1 MAQTR
6 AYIQHT
12 FANRIDTEH
21 LQETLVTKGYHPG
34 GVDGRFGISTM
45 RAVVAFQNDHS
56 LEPDG
61 KVGPATWAV
70 LDKKA
75 AKPKATPKAEAP
87 AEPPAEPE
95 QPPVEQPPAAK
106 KPAAKKAPAKK
117 PAAAKG

>member
-21 LQETLVTKGYHPG
+21 LQETLTTKGYHPG

-45 RAVVAFQNDHS
+45 RAVVAFQNDHT

-61 KVGPATWAV
+61 KVGPATWAA

-75 AKPKATPKAEAP
+75 ALPKATPKAET
-87 AEPPAEPE
+87 PAEPE
-95 QPPVEQPPAAK
+95 QPPAGQPPAVK